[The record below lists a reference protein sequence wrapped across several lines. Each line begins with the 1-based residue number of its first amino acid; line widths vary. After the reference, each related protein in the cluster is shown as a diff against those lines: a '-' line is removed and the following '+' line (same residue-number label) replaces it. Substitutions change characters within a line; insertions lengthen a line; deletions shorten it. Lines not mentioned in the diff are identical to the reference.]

1 MKVVKFKLSEL
12 TKAEKNVRMHPEAQ
26 IKEYKRSLEKFGQT
40 KPLTIDENNV
50 ILIGNGAFIAML
62 ELGWTEAYCIKRTD
76 LSNNDKKKLMM
87 ADNRIFNLGTDD
99 IGAIED
105 IIRELG
111 EDLDV
116 PGYTDELLESL
127 CMDFEEVSDTLA
139 EYGKLDDEEVEY
151 IKTSEVKT
159 QNIIPQQTSAPGT
172 GNVPD
177 INVGHK
183 HAEETEVSQTFVMC
197 PTCGEKIWL

>member
-1 MKVVKFKLSEL
+1 MKVLKFKLSEL
-12 TKAEKNVRMHPEAQ
+12 AKSEKNVRMHPEAQ
-26 IKEYKRSLEKFGQT
+26 IKEYKRSLIKFGQT

-50 ILIGNGAFIAML
+50 ILIGNGAYIAML

-76 LSNNDKKKLMM
+76 LSKNDKKKLMM

-127 CMDFEEVSDTLA
+127 CMDFEEASDTLA
-139 EYGKLDDEEVEY
+139 EYGKLDDDEVEY
-151 IKTSEVKT
+151 IKSSEVKS
-159 QNIIPQQTSAPGT
+159 QNTITQQTDASGTSNAPDT
-172 GNVPD
+172 
-177 INVGHK
+177 NVGNK
-183 HAEETEVSQTFVMC
+183 SAEKTPVSQTFVIC

>member
-1 MKVVKFKLSEL
+1 MKVIKFKLSEL
-12 TKAEKNVRMHPEAQ
+12 TKSEKNVRMHPEAQ
-26 IKEYKRSLEKFGQT
+26 IKEYKRSLIKFGQT
-40 KPLTIDENNV
+40 KPLTIDENKV
-50 ILIGNGAFIAML
+50 ILIGNGAYIAML
-62 ELGWTEAYCIKRTD
+62 ELGWTEAYCTQRTD
-76 LSNNDKKKLMM
+76 LNENDKKKLMM

-105 IIRELG
+105 MIRELG

-127 CMDFEEVSDTLA
+127 CMDFEEASDTIA

-151 IKTSEVKT
+151 IKTSEVKPQST
-159 QNIIPQQTSAPGT
+159 TVQNFSASVKED
-172 GNVPD
+172 VPD
-177 INVGHK
+177 TNAGHK
-183 HAEETEVSQTFVMC
+183 PPDESVVSQTFVIC